1 MSARPHG
8 PRPGVPLA
16 AAASA
21 GLAAWLSLGALAVGN
36 VDGGILRFGLL
47 PPLWLLPLFV
57 LTFTVAAWLARLST
71 ATTLPLFFSLVL
83 VLPWL
88 PFRVPVAFLL
98 WTGHITSAVWLAVVA
113 GMLAARSVRSPGWL
127 TDARHAPRVA
137 ALIACLLYLI
147 TAFRFAGLVP
157 GGDEPHYLVI
167 TQSLLNDG
175 DLQIENNHAQR
186 DYRAYFAGVLRPD
199 YLRRG
204 TNGHIYSIHAPG
216 LSAVVAPAFVL
227 FGYPG
232 VAVFLSLVAA
242 FGSALLWRA
251 SYSLT
256 HSSGA
261 AWFGWAAGA
270 LTVPFF
276 FQSFAV
282 YPDGIGATIVLFAV
296 APLFEDSRHISTIR
310 WFAISLALAVLPWLH
325 TRFAVL
331 AAAMGCVLLV
341 RLAMSPERRSRVAVL
356 LAAPLVSALAWFGF
370 FRAIYGTFDPSAPY
384 GGDTQSAPA
393 NILNGLPALF
403 LDQQFGVLPNAPVYA
418 ICLGGVLLLARRR
431 PRLALELLAIAV
443 PYLLVTSMFHMW
455 WAGTVSPA
463 RLVVPVLPLLAI
475 PGAFLLNDA
484 RQAATRAIAIAL
496 LLLSV
501 GITLSLVVVDAGRLV
516 YNFRDGYSLAAERL
530 SPLVDLPQGMPSF
543 FRQSSAGAVLR
554 SMIWFAAVA
563 AAWLALR
570 VFEQRSRRNVRSVL
584 ALATPVCLAA
594 AVMIAVTLVWRL
606 DGVAAAT
613 ADTSQLSL
621 LAHYD
626 PGTRPLG
633 MTLSPLAIESPEQ
646 ILSRISIATPTRRG
660 PSYRSDLLL
669 HASSVVPAGE
679 YELRAKN
686 STAPAGTVRLMIGK
700 TALRTWNLATDLRDG
715 RLSFELPVNIGSLSV
730 EGDPE
735 ATKTGGFALVPK
747 RLLSGSARPSDGDA
761 RGVARYGAAFVFFFD
776 GRAYPEEPGI
786 WIRGGVDSS
795 IAVMPVGRGT
805 PLRLV
810 VRNAPVR
817 NTLTI
822 DISVQRGRAGEHRV
836 FELQP
841 GEQRIVPLQLPA
853 DRSAT
858 LIRFRTETG
867 FYPSEV
873 ESGSTDDRFLGTWI
887 EIRP

>member
-1 MSARPHG
+1 MTARPHG
-8 PRPGVPLA
+8 HRPRVPLA

-21 GLAAWLSLGALAVGN
+21 GLAAWLSLGAVAVGN
-36 VDGGILRFGLL
+36 VGVGVVRFGLL
-47 PPLWLLPLFV
+47 PPFWLLPLFV
-57 LTFTVAAWLARLST
+57 LAFTGIAWLTRLST
-71 ATTLPLFFSLVL
+71 ATALPLFFSLVL

-88 PFRVPVAFLL
+88 PFRVPAAFLL
-98 WTGHITSAVWLAVVA
+98 WTGHITIAIWLAVAA
-113 GMLAARSVRSPGWL
+113 GMLVAHGVRFPGWL
-127 TDARHAPRVA
+127 ADARRAPRIA
-137 ALIACLLYLI
+137 ALVASLLYLS
-147 TAFRFAGLVP
+147 TAFRLAGLVP

-167 TQSLLNDG
+167 TQSLLRDG
-175 DLQIENNHAQR
+175 DLQIENNHTRR
-186 DYRAYFAGVLRPD
+186 DYRAYYAGVLRPD

-204 TNGHIYSIHAPG
+204 TNGQIYSIHAPG
-216 LSAVVAPAFVL
+216 LSVVVAPAFAL

-242 FGSALLWRA
+242 FGSALMWRA
-251 SYSLT
+251 SYALT

-325 TRFAVL
+325 TRFAIL

-341 RLAMSPERRSRVAVL
+341 RLAMSPERRSRAAVL
-356 LAAPLVSALAWFGF
+356 LAAPLVSAVAWFAF
-370 FRAIYGTFDPSAPY
+370 FRAIYGTFNPSAPY
-384 GGDTQSAPA
+384 GGDTQSTPA

-463 RLVVPVLPLLAI
+463 RLVVPVLPLLVI
-475 PGAFLLNDA
+475 PGAFLWNVT
-484 RQAATRAIAIAL
+484 RHEATRAVAIAL

-501 GITLSLVVVDAGRLV
+501 GITLSLVGVDAGRLV

-554 SMIWFAAVA
+554 AMIWFAAVA
-563 AAWLALR
+563 AAWLTLR
-570 VFEQRSRRNVRSVL
+570 VFEQRSIRNVRAVL

-594 AVMIAVTLVWRL
+594 AVMTAVTLVWRL

-633 MTLSPLAIESPEQ
+633 ITLSPLAIESPEQ
-646 ILSRISIATPTRRG
+646 ILSRIAIATPARRG

-679 YELRAKN
+679 YELRAKHA
-686 STAPAGTVRLMIGK
+686 TAPAGTVRLMIGK

-715 RLSFELPVNIGSLSV
+715 RLAFELPVNVGSLSAD
-730 EGDPE
+730 GDRE
-735 ATKTGGFALVPK
+735 AAKTGGFALVPK
-747 RLLSGSARPSDGDA
+747 RLLSGSARLSDGAA
-761 RGVARYGAAFVFFFD
+761 RGVARYGSAVVFFFD

-786 WIRGGVDSS
+786 WIGGGVDSS
-795 IAVMPVGRGT
+795 IAVMPVERGT
-805 PLRLV
+805 PLQLV
-810 VRNAPVR
+810 VRNAPVT
-817 NTLTI
+817 NTVTI
-822 DISVQRGRAGEHRV
+822 DVRVQPDQDGERHV

-841 GEQRIVPLQLPA
+841 GEQRIVRFQLPG
-853 DRSAT
+853 DRLAAFIK
-858 LIRFRTETG
+858 LRTKTG
-867 FYPSEV
+867 FYPSDV
-873 ESGSTDDRFLGTWI
+873 ESGSTDHRFLGTWI